1 MVDDEEIDRL
11 CFTRLVQTARLV
23 HPLRIFPRA
32 ENVIDAFI
40 AVLRGEVPPLVC
52 FLDVRMPDMS
62 GFDVLRWMRCQ
73 HALDEI
79 PVIMLSSS
87 QETRDVADAQH
98 FGAQGYVAKFPP
110 PEQFR
115 AMIDE
120 AEAIAGAAATARF
133 KVPCNLLSTL
143 PSTAVA

>member
-1 MVDDEEIDRL
+1 M
-11 CFTRLVQTARLV
+11 
-23 HPLRIFPRA
+23 
-32 ENVIDAFI
+32 
-40 AVLRGEVPPLVC
+40 LRGEVPPLVC
-52 FLDVRMPDMS
+52 FLDVKMPDMS
-62 GFDVLRWMRCQ
+62 GFDVLRWIRCQ

-79 PVIMLSSS
+79 PVIMISSS
-87 QETRDVADAQH
+87 LQTRDLAEAQH

-120 AEAIAGAAATARF
+120 AEAIAGAASTARF

-143 PSTAVA
+143 ASSAVA